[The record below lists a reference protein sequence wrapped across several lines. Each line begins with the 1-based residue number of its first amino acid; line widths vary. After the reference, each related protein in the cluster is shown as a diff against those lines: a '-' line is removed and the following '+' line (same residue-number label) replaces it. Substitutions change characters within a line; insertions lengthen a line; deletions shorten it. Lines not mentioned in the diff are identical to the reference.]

1 MADSPF
7 PFIDG
12 VTEDTAASAVDSAA
26 QAELPLWV
34 EYAWDFA
41 VNDFILVDGNPIRL
55 EGLPALEIWIYK
67 TLRTERFRYLAYSWN
82 YGHELDNL
90 LGQRSA
96 PDKSEA
102 ERYVREALN
111 TPYILSFSGFDI
123 DHSEDVLKISFTAE
137 TVYGEVRINGDGL

>member
-7 PFIDG
+7 PFING
-12 VTEDTAASAVDSAA
+12 ILEEASGTVIDQTA
-26 QAELPLWV
+26 QADLPIWR
-34 EYAWDFA
+34 EYAWDFST
-41 VNDFILVDGNPIRL
+41 NDFVLVDGNPVQL

-96 PDKSEA
+96 PDKTEA

-111 TPYILSFSGFDI
+111 SPYILSFSDFDI
-123 DHSEDVLKISFTAE
+123 DQSEDVLKISFTAN